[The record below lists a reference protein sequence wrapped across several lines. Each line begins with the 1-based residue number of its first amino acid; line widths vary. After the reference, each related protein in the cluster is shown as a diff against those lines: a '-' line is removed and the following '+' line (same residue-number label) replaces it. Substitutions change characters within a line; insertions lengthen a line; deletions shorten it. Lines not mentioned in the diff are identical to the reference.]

1 MHYRGPQL
9 KRDFLDEVTL
19 NRLLL
24 ICAAFAILALSFS
37 FFHEYILGIRPC
49 NLCKLQRAPMVAIL
63 ALSIFG
69 FITKFKDFSLKFVQL
84 SFLVTLLLA
93 SYHLL
98 VQLGLIADP
107 CIVPKNIKNI
117 DDFRKM
123 LDAPIPCSK
132 ISWSLFGI
140 PISAYSATF
149 SLCFLIFLWK
159 KKRQILT
166 T

>member
-9 KRDFLDEVTL
+9 KRDFLDGVTL

-24 ICAAFAILALSFS
+24 ICSAFAILALFFS

-49 NLCKLQRAPMVAIL
+49 NLCKLQRAPIVAIL

-69 FITKFKDFSLKFVQL
+69 FITRFKDISLNLVQL
-84 SFLVTLLLA
+84 SFLVAFLLA

-107 CIVPKNIKNI
+107 CIVPKNIKSI

-132 ISWSLFGI
+132 VSWSLFGI

-149 SLCFLIFLWK
+149 SLSFLIFLWR
-159 KKRQILT
+159 KKRLLQTL
-166 T
+166 